1 MRLSKLITAS
11 CIVIGAS
18 LAAIAQEPKLIVAI
32 VVDQMRYDYLEK
44 FHDQFAGSG
53 LRMLMERGAF
63 FTSAHYDYAPT
74 VTGPGH
80 ASYLSG
86 TSPALHG
93 IIGNDWFDKASKKM
107 VNCVEDL
114 SVQGVGI
121 SGKYGS
127 RSPRN
132 FIGSNFADE
141 LRLRHHTKV
150 VGISLKD
157 RGAILPAGKKP
168 AGAYWFDSVSGR
180 FATST
185 YYRSDLPAWVEKFN
199 AREIPKSYIG
209 KSWSRLLDE
218 KFYDAP
224 SPAIGAGRGDRDSS
238 DAKEFTRVIKISKS
252 EGYETIVP
260 TPFGNE
266 LLTDFAV
273 AAIEGERLGTTA
285 RPDLLCISY
294 SSTDAC
300 GHIYGPYSQEQQ
312 DIILRLDR
320 QLESL
325 FKAIEDKVGLKNT
338 IIVLTADHG
347 VAPTPESASAEGL
360 DAERVNVMEVMG
372 GLSDQ
377 IAARFGDG
385 KFLLSPRLVEG
396 NLYFNHEALVEKKIS
411 SDELAQFIRDW
422 ALGTGKFYAAYTRNQ
437 LLEKRVFGPI
447 GERVVNGFNA
457 QRSGDVVLVL
467 NPFCIAGEKSTGTTH
482 GSPFSY
488 DTHVPVLMFGA
499 RIKAGRY
506 ADPFAI
512 TDIVPTLCSALGLT
526 EPAASMGKPFVKA
539 LIDR

>member
-1 MRLSKLITAS
+1 MRLPKLITGLCFVICAS
-11 CIVIGAS
+11 F
-18 LAAIAQEPKLIVAI
+18 AAIAEEPKLIVAI

-44 FHDQFAGSG
+44 FHEQFAASG

-86 TSPALHG
+86 ASPALHG
-93 IIGNDWFDKASKKM
+93 IIGNDWFDRATKKM
-107 VNCVEDL
+107 LNCVED
-114 SVQGVGI
+114 SSARGVGI
-121 SGKYGS
+121 SGKYGG

-141 LRLRHHTKV
+141 LRLRHHSKV
-150 VGISLKD
+150 VGLSLKD

-168 AGAYWFDSVSGR
+168 AGAYWFDSSSGR

-185 YYRSDLPAWVEKFN
+185 YYKTELPNWVEKFN

-224 SPAIGAGRGDRDSS
+224 SPAIGAGKGDRDSS
-238 DAKEFTRVIKISKS
+238 DPREFTRVIKISKS

-266 LLTDFAV
+266 LLTDFAI
-273 AAIEGERLGTTA
+273 AAIEGERLGSTS

-300 GHIYGPYSQEQQ
+300 GHIYGPYSQEEQ
-312 DIILRLDR
+312 DIILRLDG

-325 FKAIEDKVGLKNT
+325 FKAIEDKIGLKNT
-338 IIVLTADHG
+338 IILLTADHG
-347 VAPTPESASAEGL
+347 VAPTPESATADGL
-360 DAERVNVMEVMG
+360 DAERVNLMDLMA
-372 GLSDQ
+372 GLSDK
-377 IAARFGDG
+377 ITARFGEG
-385 KFLLSPRLVEG
+385 KFLLSPRLVDG
-396 NLYFNHEALVEKKIS
+396 NLYFNDEALAEKKIS

-422 ALGTGKFYAAYTRNQ
+422 ALATGKFYAAYTRNQ

-447 GERVVNGFNA
+447 GERIANGFNA

-467 NPFCIAGEKSTGTTH
+467 NPFCIAGERSTGTTH

-499 RIKAGRY
+499 RIKPGRY
-506 ADPFAI
+506 VEPFAI
-512 TDIVPTLCSALGLT
+512 TDIVPTLCAVLGLT
-526 EPAASMGKPFVKA
+526 EPAACMGKPFVKA
-539 LIDR
+539 LVER